1 MAEGYEALVLLTEL
15 SGESFLKL
23 HLLTVEHGVFL
34 CLKRVAKKAGRSPTP
49 DLFDQCIVEL
59 ELSKQGTLHFVTDY
73 QLIKRRE
80 TIGQRYQSLQDA
92 SSLSRLL
99 VQNAAHL
106 PESEALFDLA
116 TQALDAFAA
125 GKASEVVLFKALF
138 RLLKDEG
145 YPVRESWWPRLP
157 GSLKTVAKGLLNE
170 PAPEKLPE
178 TEKVACRKIHQNLH
192 DWMRQHTDLLLPT
205 SN

>member
-1 MAEGYEALVLLTEL
+1 MAEAYEALVLLTEP

-34 CLKRVAKKAGRSPTP
+34 CLKRVAKKSGRSPTP
-49 DLFDQCIVEL
+49 DLFDQCVVKL

-73 QLIKRRE
+73 ELIKRRE

-106 PESEALFDLA
+106 PESEALFSL
-116 TQALDAFAA
+116 TSQALDAFAT

-138 RLLKDEG
+138 RLLQDEG
-145 YPVRESWWPRLP
+145 YPVRESWWPGLPRDLQAIAKRL
-157 GSLKTVAKGLLNE
+157 LLE

-178 TEKVACRKIHQNLH
+178 PAKVAYREIHQNLQ
-192 DWMRQHTDLLLPT
+192 DWMRQRTDLLLPA
-205 SN
+205 

>member
-1 MAEGYEALVLLTEL
+1 MSEGHEALVLLTEA

-34 CLKRVAKKAGRSPTP
+34 CLKRIPKKAGQSATP
-49 DLFDQCIVEL
+49 DLFDQSIVEL
-59 ELSKQGTLHFVTDY
+59 ERSKQGALQFVKDY

-80 TIGQRYQSLQDA
+80 TIGLRYQSLQDA

-99 VQNAAHL
+99 VQNAAHM

-145 YPVRESWWPRLP
+145 YPVRESWWPNMP
-157 GSLKTVAKGLLNE
+157 AGLKAVAKTLLNE
-170 PAPEKLPE
+170 PAPERLADS
-178 TEKVACRKIHQNLH
+178 EKDACRKIHQNLH

-205 SN
+205 FG